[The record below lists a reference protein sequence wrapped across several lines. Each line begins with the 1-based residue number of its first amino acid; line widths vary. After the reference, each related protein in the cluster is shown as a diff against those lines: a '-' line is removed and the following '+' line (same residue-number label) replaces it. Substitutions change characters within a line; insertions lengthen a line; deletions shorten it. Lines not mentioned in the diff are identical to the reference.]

1 MFKNVARMAAAA
13 SAERG
18 MPVPAGVSLCTV
30 VTRANAATVIQLMF
44 FLSALDNCCVISVP
58 TVSALPGPCQP
69 RVRARSHVSLGTAEF
84 SPNGMCCRC
93 SAPLRLHA
101 SLTEELDAATLQS
114 LTGELLHLS
123 ELRLGTTLRHSTI
136 TTLPHPTYFAR
147 AGKNRCLVFCGVDC

>member
-1 MFKNVARMAAAA
+1 MAAAA

-84 SPNGMCCRC
+84 HPMGCAADVQPHFGFTPVSAQRSSMQRHFSP
-93 SAPLRLHA
+93 
-101 SLTEELDAATLQS
+101 
-114 LTGELLHLS
+114 
-123 ELRLGTTLRHSTI
+123 
-136 TTLPHPTYFAR
+136 
-147 AGKNRCLVFCGVDC
+147 